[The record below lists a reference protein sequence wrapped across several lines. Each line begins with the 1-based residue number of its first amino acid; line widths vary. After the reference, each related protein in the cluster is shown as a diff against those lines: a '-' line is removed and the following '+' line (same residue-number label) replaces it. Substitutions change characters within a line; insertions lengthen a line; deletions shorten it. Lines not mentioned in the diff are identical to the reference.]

1 MSNILKFTALANAPF
16 DRLASGLLDSHC
28 DNGLAVIRTIYEET
42 RSYSSDQH
50 FYIKGGTLGAL
61 CVRMNN
67 DAQQIV
73 ELTRELDKER
83 SRNRLQQERLDR
95 QAHELVD
102 LKGENERLKNSYA
115 IASDDRADLENRLK
129 GVTSRLA
136 EWVMWSVNVLGHE
149 EPNNELQRAAID
161 RLHVRAGENLKGV
174 REHRD
179 ELLQQLANV
188 NLELN
193 NYKQLVEAMKS
204 GTAVD
209 QSTIK
214 HHAEHICRLSEEAE
228 ELKEDRAL
236 ASGQLENWRTV
247 ARSILDVHFHCYPV
261 SHIGDKE
268 LRDLLAHEVEQLAS
282 KHKQLI
288 SDHGTL
294 RNAAQSY
301 DLQRRGLELDIQE
314 LKSCNERQGE
324 TIRKYQG
331 DADELKRW
339 QQWALVQFGLQGADH
354 DIRDGID
361 SFLCSSATDREAW
374 FLECGRLKDEVA
386 QLKKDLERAD
396 KQRDEILK
404 YRDDFIMRLR
414 RLLEE
419 NNGVSPC
426 GYESMFKA
434 FSEALNEAAQERIE
448 RRRLADIIA
457 RLFNTGVK
465 SSSLA
470 GIGRSIEIIRKQM
483 DEFGERAE
491 KAKDELEKF
500 KQWGVKVNTMECG
513 GQVISMGEPGT
524 IKAEHFAIAPMDIK
538 VHLSDEMREAVVDA
552 IVDNIKRQDSAIIA
566 AIKNK

>member
-1 MSNILKFTALANAPF
+1 MSKILNFTAFAAAPAG
-16 DRLASGLLDSHC
+16 RLACGLLDSHC
-28 DNGLAVIRTIYEET
+28 GNGLAVARTIYDET
-42 RSYSSDQH
+42 KGYSADQY

-61 CVRMNN
+61 CAGYEEN
-67 DAQQIV
+67 AKTTAIV
-73 ELTRELDKER
+73 GRELDEER
-83 SRNRLQQERLDR
+83 TKNSNLRLQLDR
-95 QAHELVD
+95 KARELVD
-102 LKGENERLKNSYA
+102 IKSENDQLKNSYA
-115 IASDDRADLENRLK
+115 IACADRTDLEARLN
-129 GVTSRLA
+129 GLTERLA
-136 EWVMWSVNVLGHE
+136 DWVMWSVNMLDGE
-149 EPNNELQRAAID
+149 APNNELQREAID
-161 RLHVRAGENLKGV
+161 KMIK
-174 REHRD
+174 REREACNSIANHRD
-179 ELLQQLANV
+179 ELNRNLANL
-188 NLELN
+188 NLELT
-193 NYKQLVEAMKS
+193 NYKQ
-204 GTAVD
+204 
-209 QSTIK
+209 Q
-214 HHAEHICRLSEEAE
+214 AE
-228 ELKEDRAL
+228 ERSEDLAL
-236 ASGQLENWRTV
+236 ARGSLEHWRAAV
-247 ARSILDVHFHCYPV
+247 RSMLDVHFNCYPV
-261 SHIGDKE
+261 SHIGDSE
-268 LRDLLAHEVEQLAS
+268 LRVLLANEVGKLSQN
-282 KHKQLI
+282 HKQLTT
-288 SDHGTL
+288 DHGVL
-294 RNAAQSY
+294 RNAAQAC
-301 DLQRRGLELDIQE
+301 DLQRMGAERDIQD
-314 LKSCNERQGE
+314 LKRCNENQGE
-324 TIRKYQG
+324 TIRKYQE
-331 DADELKRW
+331 DANELKRW

-426 GYESMFKA
+426 GYETMIKA
-434 FSEALNEAAQERIE
+434 FGEALNTAAQERIE

-491 KAKDELEKF
+491 KAEDELEKV

-513 GQVISMGEPGT
+513 GQVISSGLGEPGT

-538 VHLSDEMREAVVDA
+538 VHLSEEMREAVVNA

-566 AIKNK
+566 ALNNK